1 MKTRLLFI
9 VIVVALLLPRP
20 LAAATPPP
28 PDVASYRIEA
38 TYGVG
43 SHVLSCR
50 ERMTYVNRSDAPMP
64 DLVFHLYLNAFRNE
78 ETLWMREMQETG
90 GMAMRGYAFDPES
103 PGWMRVDTVRLA
115 DGTPLAL
122 EPLDRDETLVRVR
135 LPSPIQ
141 PGEAVTVTLDF
152 AAQLPHVFART
163 GLADGGDFVMAGQWF
178 PKAGVWQGTAGW
190 NAYPF
195 HANSE
200 FFADFG
206 HYDVRLS
213 LPEDWVVA
221 ATGVETE
228 PPKRQADGRLLHH
241 LTAEHVIDFAWGAS
255 PHLVSE
261 TTTLADG
268 VALHTYFYPDQQR
281 EARRLIEA
289 VEEGYALYEQWYAPY
304 GMGLYD
310 DLTMLLVPP
319 DGGGAGGMEYPRL
332 FTVGALAGP
341 SLPACVHLPEI
352 EALHE
357 LGHQWFQS
365 MVATNEAEEP
375 WMDEGMTDFAAARA
389 VQALY
394 GGDLFDCGGW
404 HFTYLEM
411 RRLEYTMDPT
421 TPMSGTAW
429 ALGSS
434 YPVATYSKP
443 VIVFTTLERVV
454 GEEKLNALFHTYV
467 ERYAFTHP
475 TTADFLA
482 VMEETLG
489 EETTAWFRQT
499 LESGATFNARVRSLG
514 GGEAELEREGELRL
528 PAEIRLLSAE
538 GEEIIPWPDER
549 DRLTLQREGLREVEI
564 DPQGK
569 LPLDLVPADNGLRD
583 PPDGATL
590 TSIFALLLHWTQEL
604 FAIGSGLW

>member
-1 MKTRLLFI
+1 MRTRLLFI
-9 VIVVALLLPRP
+9 VLLAALLLPRP

-43 SHVLSCR
+43 SHVLSGR

-78 ETLWMREMQETG
+78 ETLWMREMQESG
-90 GMAMRGYAFDPES
+90 GMAMRGYTFDPES
-103 PGWMRVDTVRLA
+103 PGWMRVDAIRLA

-135 LPSPIQ
+135 LPSPVR

-152 AAQLPHVFART
+152 VAQLPHVFART
-163 GLADGGDFVMAGQWF
+163 GWADGGDFVMAGQWF
-178 PKAGVWQGTAGW
+178 PKAGVWQGAAGW

-213 LPEDWVVA
+213 LPEGWVIA

-268 VALHTYFYPDQQR
+268 VALHTYFYPDQRR

-332 FTVGALAGP
+332 FTVGSMGGAQT
-341 SLPACVHLPEI
+341 PACIHMPEI

-365 MVATNEAEEP
+365 MIATNEAEEP
-375 WMDEGMTDFAAARA
+375 WMDEGMTDFATARA
-389 VQALY
+389 AEALY
-394 GGDLFDCGGW
+394 GGDIFDCGGW

-411 RRLEYTMDPT
+411 RRLEYTMDAT

-443 VIVFTTLERVV
+443 VVVFTTLERVV
-454 GEEKLNALFHTYV
+454 GEEKLNDLFHTYV

-475 TTADFLA
+475 TAADFLA
-482 VMEETLG
+482 VMEERLG
-489 EETTAWFRQT
+489 EETTAWFRRT
-499 LESGATFNARVRSLG
+499 LESGATFDARVLSLG

-528 PAEIRLLSAE
+528 PTEIRLLSAE
-538 GEEIIPWPDER
+538 GEEVIPWPDGR
-549 DRLTLQREGLREVEI
+549 DHLTLRREGLREVEI

-583 PPDGATL
+583 HPDGATL
-590 TSIFALLLHWTQEL
+590 TSIFAILLHWTQEL